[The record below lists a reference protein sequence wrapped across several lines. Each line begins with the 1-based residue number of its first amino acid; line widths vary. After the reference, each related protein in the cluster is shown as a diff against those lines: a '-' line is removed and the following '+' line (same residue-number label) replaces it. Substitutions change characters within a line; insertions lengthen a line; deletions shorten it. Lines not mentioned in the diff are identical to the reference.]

1 MSPLA
6 LPYWYLRAD
15 TGGAVLG
22 PIAVLAAMEQ
32 ESRLIEAY
40 LEEPQEETSF
50 GRRFVSGMLAGE
62 PIVNAVSGFGKAAAA
77 ATVAAV
83 LERYSPS
90 HVVFAGVAG
99 GVGDGVEIGDIVV
112 ATGLVQHDFDASPI
126 FERFVIPS
134 IGVAEIPTDVA
145 LTEAVTAAAAR
156 YLESRYA
163 TDMENVE
170 LAVVDPTRTQT
181 HTGLVASGDRFV
193 SHAAEAR
200 TLVAELPG
208 VLAVE
213 MEGAAVAQV
222 CAEAGVPVAVF
233 RSISDRADESAGV
246 DFFSFIASVAAP
258 VTAGIVMEL
267 LRDFR

>member
-1 MSPLA
+1 MLA
-6 LPYWYLRAD
+6 
-15 TGGAVLG
+15 

-40 LEEPQEETSF
+40 LENPEEQTSF
-50 GRRFVSGMLAGE
+50 GRRFVSGMLAGQ

-83 LERYSPS
+83 LERYAPS

-99 GVGDGVEIGDIVV
+99 GVGDGVDIGDIVV

-134 IGVAEIPTDVA
+134 IGVAEIPTDAA
-145 LTEAVTAAAAR
+145 LTRALASAATR
-156 YLESRYA
+156 YLDGQYA
-163 TDMENVE
+163 TDVEDVE
-170 LAVVDPTRTQT
+170 LAAVDPRRTQI

-193 SHAAEAR
+193 SNAAEASS
-200 TLVAELPG
+200 LVAELPG

-233 RSISDRADESAGV
+233 RSISDRADESAEV
-246 DFFSFIASVAAP
+246 DFLTFIASVAAP
-258 VTAGIVMEL
+258 VTAGIVTEL
-267 LRDFR
+267 LKDLR

>member
-1 MSPLA
+1 
-6 LPYWYLRAD
+6 
-15 TGGAVLG
+15 
-22 PIAVLAAMEQ
+22 MEQ

-40 LEEPQEETSF
+40 LDDPKEETSF
-50 GRRFVSGMLAGE
+50 GRRFVSGLLAGK

-77 ATVAAV
+77 TTVAAA
-83 LERYSPS
+83 LERYAPS

-99 GVGDGVEIGDIVV
+99 GVGDAVDIGDVVV

-145 LTEAVTAAAAR
+145 LTGALISAATR
-156 YLESRYA
+156 YLDSQYA

-170 LAVVDPTRTQT
+170 LAGVDPTRTQI

-193 SHAAEAR
+193 SHAAEASS
-200 TLVAELPG
+200 LVAELPG

-233 RSISDRADESAGV
+233 RSISDRADESAEV
-246 DFFSFIASVAAP
+246 DFLTFIAGVAAP
-258 VTAGIVMEL
+258 VTAGIVTEL
-267 LRDFR
+267 LRVLR